1 MKVSL
6 RYGREAIAETPYKRF
21 GYSYLLHLPKGGI
34 FTKAA
39 CLQQVKSETS
49 IGTLSLSEKYGRN
62 ISDCCAICE
71 LGLGNFHS
79 FRPYRN
85 FIFTQD
91 GLQRASSVL
100 KSTETYSLF
109 QIHLGEIRAFQKI
122 QLNIREDAEY
132 SSSPVSLK
140 DLGIYFFTEFASH
153 ETLNYFNISTS
164 GNASHFWSFEPFSGA
179 LNLFTEESSQIQ
191 YYLNFSFEEW
201 TPVILNFNYDSCLLG
216 GSYGRVEIFA
226 WDDLVSRWRS
236 PQGAARGEINL
247 TANVYK
253 NTVIKITLKSL
264 DGYGYFRIG
273 KLVFANQNNQC
284 IWR

>member
-1 MKVSL
+1 MKVRL
-6 RYGREAIAETPYKRF
+6 RYGREAIAETPYKRL
-21 GYSYLLHLPKGGI
+21 GYSYLLHLPKDGI

-39 CLQQVKSETS
+39 CFQQIKSEPS
-49 IGTLSLSEKYGRN
+49 IGVLSLSEKYGRN
-62 ISDCCAICE
+62 ISDGYAICE

-85 FIFTQD
+85 FIFTQN
-91 GLQRASSVL
+91 GSQRTSSVL

-109 QIHLGEIRAFQKI
+109 QIHLDEISAFQKI
-122 QLNIREDAEY
+122 QLNIREDAKY
-132 SSSPVSLK
+132 SSSPISLK
-140 DLGIYFFTEFASH
+140 DLGIYFFTEFASP

-179 LNLFTEESSQIQ
+179 LNLFTKPDSQIQ
-191 YYLNFSFEEW
+191 YYLNFSFGEW
-201 TPVILNFNYDSCLLG
+201 TPVILNFNYDSYLQS

-226 WDDLVSRWRS
+226 WDDLVARWRS

-247 TANVYK
+247 TADVYK
-253 NTVIKITLKSL
+253 NTIIKITLKSS

-273 KLVFANQNNQC
+273 KFVFANQNNPC